1 MSYKLDGDGSY
12 IDMKSPDPPY
22 RGENVRSKT
31 YLREMDSSLFHI
43 LGYMR
48 DTCNL
53 LANVASELGEI
64 KRDGIVVSKKVVTA
78 DEDLDADSVVIRKPG
93 ASPRVTVLEAINIVQ
108 SYINTDFS
116 ASKAGYK
123 GLIKDLEELKNHI
136 HRFLEDYGEDVE

>member
-1 MSYKLDGDGSY
+1 MSDKTLKYMKHIDESLYAILDY
-12 IDMKSPDPPY
+12 
-22 RGENVRSKT
+22 T
-31 YLREMDSSLFHI
+31 RE
-43 LGYMR
+43 
-48 DTCNL
+48 
-53 LANVASELGEI
+53 ANVLFTRMVTELGDI
-64 KRDGIVVSKKVVTA
+64 KRDGIVVTKKVVTA